1 VGVARGR
8 YTYHRGDSWRYGIL
22 TLGHYRTP
30 GNTVSDFSEARVHV
44 QHLGRHRLLLVSTR
58 IMETEVKGVSLV
70 TFEYLQ
76 HLKKGVM
83 RTKPTL

>member
-1 VGVARGR
+1 M
-8 YTYHRGDSWRYGIL
+8 L
-22 TLGHYRTP
+22 TLSHDRTS
-30 GNTVSDFSEARVHV
+30 GNAVSDVAEARVHV
-44 QHLGRHRLLLVSTR
+44 QHLGWHGLLLVSLLCVWDNTDR
-58 IMETEVKGVSLV
+58 SGRA